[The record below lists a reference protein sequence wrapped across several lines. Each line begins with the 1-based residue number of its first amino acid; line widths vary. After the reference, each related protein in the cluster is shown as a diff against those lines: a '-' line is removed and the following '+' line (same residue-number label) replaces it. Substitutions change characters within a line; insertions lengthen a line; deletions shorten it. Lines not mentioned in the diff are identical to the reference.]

1 MKTLRLPRFAE
12 RPTSRRGFTLVELLV
27 VIAIIGTLVGL
38 LLPAIQ
44 AARESARR
52 STCQNNL
59 KQLSLA
65 MQSFHD
71 AYGKFPY
78 CRKYDFST
86 VTAPAFP
93 MSPVGGNR
101 QWNSTFTYGYST
113 QLLPFIEQVG
123 LQSQFVTFNSVLSG
137 TGALWGN
144 TTNST
149 RRTARNT
156 IVQQFV
162 CPSDGR
168 GAARTST
175 EDSHWDHIRGNYAVC
190 VGPGNMFGAALSGG
204 LVGPG
209 AFQVRADQSFDA
221 KTLAHARIRDFTDGT
236 SKTLLMSEV
245 LRITR
250 TTTWQ
255 GQPGHILAA
264 SLGGSMFSTYTTPN
278 TSAADVMESCP
289 GSDPGYKPLCSTS
302 SSDAALYAAPRSQ
315 HSGGVQAAMAD
326 GSVRFFIDG
335 VNATTWQQLGSRA
348 GGEQIDGGTIE

>member
-86 VTAPAFP
+86 VTAPASP
-93 MSPVGGNR
+93 MSPVGGNK

-123 LQSQFVTFNSVLSG
+123 LQSQFVTFNSTLSG

-144 TTNST
+144 TADTT
-149 RRTARNT
+149 RRAARNT

-168 GAARTST
+168 GAARAET
-175 EDSHWDHIRGNYAVC
+175 ESSHWDQMRGNYAVC
-190 VGPGNMFGAALSGG
+190 LGPGNIYGAALSGG
-204 LVGPG
+204 LAGPG
-209 AFQVRADQSFDA
+209 AFLVKADQSFDRR
-221 KTLAHARIRDFTDGT
+221 TLAQSSSRDFTDGM
-236 SKTLLMSEV
+236 SKTVLISEV
-245 LRITR
+245 LRVTKTIG
-250 TTTWQ
+250 W
-255 GQPGHILAA
+255 PGMYGNILAA
-264 SLGGSMFSTYTTPN
+264 SMGGSMFSTYTTPN
-278 TSAADVMESCP
+278 TSAADVVDGCP
-289 GSDPGYKPLCSTS
+289 AADDGLKVPCSTN
-302 SSDAALYAAPRSQ
+302 SSDTARYAAARSQ

-348 GGEQIDGGTIE
+348 GGEQMIE